1 MNRFRSHLLP
11 GWAVLGLCLA
21 LGVSGR
27 AEVRLAGLFANG
39 AVLQRGQPVPVW
51 GEADPGDTVTVEFA
65 GQVKTVLA
73 GTDGRWTAT
82 LDPLAASAEP
92 RVLVARGRHTSA
104 RAADVLVG
112 EVWLLSGQSNM
123 AYLMSAMARPSERD
137 AVSPALAQREI
148 ESARD
153 PLLREFRVDSRPA
166 ERPRRDVAAGE
177 SWMRWT
183 PENGPK
189 WAALAYFFGRRLRAE
204 LDVPVGI
211 VMCAWGGSGCSAWI
225 SKDTL
230 RSETLRSLWPEE
242 VVGWRPNIAQS
253 RLYNGMLAPLAPYAI
268 AGFGWYQ
275 GETEAAEYHNPYLYR
290 FLFPEMIRDWRRLW
304 GREELPFYFVQLP
317 ARDGEPEWV
326 VVRESQ
332 AAALRLPATVMI
344 PALDIGQAWDLH
356 PRNKQDVAKRFADF
370 VLAREYRRGDWP
382 GCPQFDR
389 MERAGAALRLHF
401 RDSAGGFRTTDGQP
415 PVEFQL
421 AGADQ
426 VFHPAEASLE
436 HDTIVLRATA
446 VAEPVAAR
454 YAWVSAPRIN
464 LVNAAGVA
472 VPPFRTDD
480 WPVLGQPALA
490 VALSARGALAER
502 VTGGDLLKGRAGGWE
517 PCPDFERLTR
527 VREKLLMP
535 GGGSGGILVRGFPVA
550 PGLPAS
556 PEVYWTATPKL
567 DPRRGFTLEAK
578 TYVTRIADPASG
590 FEIQAGVRLPDG
602 GFRRYRVSVFPQQVH
617 TFQNEPGPRNSW
629 AVMTRVLRTDVETT
643 PATYRLAVRPDGVAQ
658 IYRDRELLGTT
669 SGEVV
674 MAEVADDPYLRI
686 GKTTAQ
692 GEWAATIQHV
702 AYDVSGAYAPATEE
716 AGWIDLLG
724 DGGLDHWR
732 RAPFAPGRPVTGPSP
747 WSYNAATG
755 IVRCEGAG
763 IHENLLHEEVRGDGT
778 LRVEWRYVGTP
789 AKPNSGLYVRTQM
802 DATTWVQAQLASAST
817 GILFGASPGEDGK
830 PVKRKAGG
838 ERPELLRPPGEWNTM
853 EITCRGPVTTLRFNG
868 VVTAETDTLPAT
880 PGHVGL
886 EAEGAPVEFRRIL
899 FKPAP

>member
-1 MNRFRSHLLP
+1 MNGFRSLSLP
-11 GWAVLGLCLA
+11 GQAVLGLCLA
-21 LGVSGR
+21 LVVSGR
-27 AEVRLAGLFANG
+27 AEVRLAGLFADG

-51 GEADPGDTVTVEFA
+51 GKADPGDTVTVEFA
-65 GQVKTVLA
+65 GQAKTVLA
-73 GTDGRWTAT
+73 GADGRWTAT

-92 RVLVARGRHTSA
+92 RVLVARGRHTA
-104 RAADVLVG
+104 AQAADVLVG

-123 AYLMSAMARPSERD
+123 AYLMSAMARPSDRD
-137 AVSPALAQREI
+137 PVSPELARREI
-148 ESARD
+148 EAADD
-153 PLLREFRVDSRPA
+153 PFLREFRVDSRPA
-166 ERPRRDVAAGE
+166 ERLRGDVAALDA
-177 SWMRWT
+177 WMRWT

-189 WAALAYFFGRRLRAE
+189 WAAMAYFLGKRLRAE
-204 LDVPVGI
+204 LNVPVGI

-225 SKDTL
+225 SADTL
-230 RSETLRSLWPEE
+230 RGETLRSIWPEE

-317 ARDGEPEWV
+317 ARNGEPEWV

-332 AAALRLPATVMI
+332 AEALRLPGTVMI
-344 PALDIGQAWDLH
+344 PAIDLGQAWDLH

-370 VLAREYRRGDWP
+370 VLAREYRRGEWP
-382 GCPQFDR
+382 GCAQFDR
-389 MERAGAALRLHF
+389 LERDGASLRLRFH
-401 RDSAGGFRTTDGQP
+401 DAAGGFRTTDGQP
-415 PVEFQL
+415 PAEFEI

-426 VFHPAEASLE
+426 VFHPAEASIERDVIL
-436 HDTIVLRATA
+436 LRAA
-446 VAEPVAAR
+446 GVAEPVAAR
-454 YAWVSAPRIN
+454 YAWTPAPQVN

-480 WPVLGQPALA
+480 WPVPGQEYLA
-490 VALSARGALAER
+490 VALPARGTLADR
-502 VTGGDLLKGRAGGWE
+502 VTGGELVQGRAGGWE
-517 PCPDFERLTR
+517 PCAGFERLAGS
-527 VREKLLMP
+527 REKLLTAS
-535 GGGSGGILVRGFPVA
+535 GATGGILVRGFPA
-550 PGLPAS
+550 GPDLPPS
-556 PEVYWTATPKL
+556 PEVHWTARPPL
-567 DPRRGFTLEAK
+567 DARRGFTVEAK
-578 TYVTRIADPASG
+578 ASVTRIADPASG

-602 GFRRYRVSVFPQQVH
+602 GFRRYRASVFPQQVH

-629 AVMTRVLRTDVETT
+629 AVMTRVLRTDLDAR

-674 MAEVADDPYLRI
+674 MARTAEEPYLRI

-692 GEWAATIQHV
+692 GEWAANVQHA
-702 AYDVSGAYAPATEE
+702 AYDTTGAYAPAAEE
-716 AGWIDLLG
+716 DGWIDLLG
-724 DGGLDHWR
+724 DGGLDRWK
-732 RAPFAPGRPVTGPSP
+732 RAPFAPGRPVVGPSP

-763 IHENLLHEEVRGDGT
+763 VHENLLHEQERGDGT
-778 LRVEWRYVGTP
+778 LRIEWRYVGKP
-789 AKPNSGLYVRTQM
+789 AKPNSGLYVRTRM
-802 DATTWVQAQLASAST
+802 DATVWVQAQLASASA
-817 GILFGASPGEDGK
+817 GILFGASPGADGK
-830 PVKRKAGG
+830 PAKHKAGS
-838 ERPELLRPPGEWNTM
+838 ERPELLRPPGEWNVM

-868 VVTAETDTLPAT
+868 VVTAETDALPAAAS
-880 PGHVGL
+880 HVGL

-899 FKPAP
+899 FKPAR